1 MTPSNDSTGI
11 VALDELGHR
20 LEAAIARRPRR
31 RFLPRGGRWPAVAL
45 GLLALAA
52 TPALA
57 AVLDGPESVVD
68 QLPRVAAAV
77 DYDDPAATGRA
88 LAREGFRVRWVLV
101 SDNPARDADSP
112 TVARDVPAPPAG
124 TEILAVLD
132 RRGGYDVDARTR
144 ELQIEVAPVGSRILE
159 THR

>member
-1 MTPSNDSTGI
+1 MTPGNDSTGI

-20 LEAAIARRPRR
+20 LEAAVARRPRR
-31 RFLPRGGRWPAVAL
+31 RRLPRGRRPAIAL
-45 GLLALAA
+45 GLFALAA

-57 AVLDGPESVVD
+57 AVLDTPESVVE

-101 SDNPARDADSP
+101 SDNPAADADSP
-112 TVARDVPAPPAG
+112 TVARDVATPPAG

-132 RRGGYDVDARTR
+132 RRGGYDVDDRTR